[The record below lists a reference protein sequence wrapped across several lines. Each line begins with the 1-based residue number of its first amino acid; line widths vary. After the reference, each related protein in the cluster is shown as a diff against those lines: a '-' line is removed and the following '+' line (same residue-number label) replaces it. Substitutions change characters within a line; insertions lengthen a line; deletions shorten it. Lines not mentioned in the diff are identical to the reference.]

1 MNIELN
7 ELEMKIV
14 LSLSGGSV
22 SPLPR
27 ATSPTPAF
35 TESVRRHQFKSQF
48 AKQLFTDGSQLSR
61 ASLDKLRK
69 ENVNLKQ
76 KVEICRSNKNKFEF
90 LQNEVEVLRER
101 VGKVRGEE
109 WTLLLLL
116 LLVLTVDIRFQ
127 QRSPCKTSPP
137 SSC

>member
-1 MNIELN
+1 M
-7 ELEMKIV
+7 
-14 LSLSGGSV
+14 SGGSV

-48 AKQLFTDGSQLSR
+48 AKQLFTDGSQWSR

-101 VGKVRGEE
+101 VGKVRGKE
-109 WTLLLLL
+109 WGRESTLLLLL
-116 LLVLTVDIRFQ
+116 LLLLLLTADIRFQ
-127 QRSPCKTSPP
+127 QRSLCKTSPP

>member
-1 MNIELN
+1 M
-7 ELEMKIV
+7 
-14 LSLSGGSV
+14 SGGSV

-27 ATSPTPAF
+27 ATSPTQ
-35 TESVRRHQFKSQF
+35 SVRLHQFKSQF
-48 AKQLFTDGSQLSR
+48 AKQLFTDGSQWSR

-101 VGKVRGEE
+101 VGKVRGKE
-109 WTLLLLL
+109 WGRERTLLLLL
-116 LLVLTVDIRFQ
+116 LLLLLTVDIRFQ